1 MPRNYNISHG
11 AALSYI
17 LQKLS
22 DLSIMA
28 RNIENISLE
37 VVSNIGNL
45 KDGAYVSSDLM
56 VSMNSQKFGQKFLA
70 KGRPYRIGEGRVMR
84 ITSGRATSI
93 INLEKVEL
101 HEGLLA
107 VVPKG
112 SIFEII
118 DITGDFN
125 IEMFSYQGFPDEGL
139 FTHCTILNLST
150 EEWLLA
156 GEYFQLIWHEVNRR
170 RVLVST
176 IHHLQAALLTD
187 LKAIYNNDSKNQ
199 KMSHRETIVHNF
211 IDLVNEYGLKEHS
224 QKFYADRLCITP
236 SYLGAVVKE
245 VSGET
250 VMTWIERNITM
261 HAKSML
267 KYSDKMVFEIA
278 DELNF
283 SGPSVFTKFFKRHT
297 GLTPKEYR
305 RL

>member
-1 MPRNYNISHG
+1 
-11 AALSYI
+11 
-17 LQKLS
+17 
-22 DLSIMA
+22 MA
-28 RNIENISLE
+28 RNIENLSLE
-37 VVSNIGNL
+37 VVSNIGNQ
-45 KDGAYVSSDLM
+45 KDGAYVSSDLI
-56 VSMNSQKFGQKFLA
+56 VSMNSQKIGQKFLA

-139 FTHCTILNLST
+139 FTHSAILNLST

-170 RVLVST
+170 RVVVST

-187 LKAIYNNDSKNQ
+187 LKAIYNNDSKNR
-199 KMSHRETIVHNF
+199 KMSHRETILHNF
-211 IDLVNEYGLKEHS
+211 IDLVNKYGLKEHS

>member
-1 MPRNYNISHG
+1 
-11 AALSYI
+11 
-17 LQKLS
+17 
-22 DLSIMA
+22 MA
-28 RNIENISLE
+28 RNIENLTLG
-37 VVSNIGNL
+37 VVNNIGNL
-45 KDGAYVSSDLM
+45 KDGAYVSDNLL
-56 VSMNSQKFGQKFLA
+56 VSMNSQKFGQRFLA
-70 KGRPYRIGEGRVMR
+70 KGQPYRIGEGRVMR
-84 ITSGRATSI
+84 ITAGRATSI

-118 DITGDFN
+118 DIDNDFN
-125 IEMFSYQGFPDEGL
+125 IEMFSYQDFPDEDL
-139 FTHCTILNLST
+139 FTHSTILNLST

-170 RVLVST
+170 YVVVST

-187 LKAIYNNDSKNQ
+187 LKAIYNNDNENR
-199 KMSHRETIVHNF
+199 KMSHRETILHDF
-211 IDLVNEYGLKEHS
+211 IDLVNKHGLKEHS

-236 SYLGAVVKE
+236 SYLGFVVKQT
-245 VSGET
+245 SGET

-283 SGPSVFTKFFKRHT
+283 ANPSVFTKFFKRHT